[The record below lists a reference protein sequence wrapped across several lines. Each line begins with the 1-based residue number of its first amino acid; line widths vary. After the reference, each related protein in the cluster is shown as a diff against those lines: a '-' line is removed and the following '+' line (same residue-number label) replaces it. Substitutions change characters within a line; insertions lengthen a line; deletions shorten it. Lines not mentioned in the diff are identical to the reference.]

1 MPKRTKME
9 IPQMGVQKISRLP
22 ENEAKKYLSQG
33 FSASNAMPKRAAN
46 AMPKRTTEE
55 ILQMGVQK
63 LRRLPESEA
72 RKYLS
77 QVFSAANKR
86 VKSLSKLERTPYALK
101 QVQTSG
107 IKKFGVKGKKTK
119 ELWKQYAAV
128 QSLWAQKSG
137 TVKGAKEV
145 EQNVFRIQALMAS
158 LSEEQQQVM
167 WDIYNRLMNSEIPG
181 SHLYVKQTF
190 GSDNMQNFI
199 TEELKSGVNADE
211 LMARLQQMI
220 EGNETPEQARVKN
233 VDDTIDFFHLGQN

>member
-1 MPKRTKME
+1 M
-9 IPQMGVQKISRLP
+9 Q
-22 ENEAKKYLSQG
+22 
-33 FSASNAMPKRAAN
+33 
-46 AMPKRTTEE
+46 KRTTEE

-63 LRRLPESEA
+63 LRRLPEKEA

-86 VKSLSKLERTPYALK
+86 LKSLSKLERTPYALK

-119 ELWKQYAAV
+119 ELWKQYSAV

-145 EQNVFRIQALMAS
+145 EKNVFRIQALMAS

-167 WDIYNRLMNSEIPG
+167 WDIYNRLMNGEIPG
-181 SHLYVKQTF
+181 SYLYVKQTF

-199 TEELKSGVNADE
+199 TDELKSGVDADE

-233 VDDTIDFFHLGQN
+233 VDDTDDFWSFGQN

>member
-1 MPKRTKME
+1 
-9 IPQMGVQKISRLP
+9 
-22 ENEAKKYLSQG
+22 
-33 FSASNAMPKRAAN
+33 
-46 AMPKRTTEE
+46 MPKRTTEE

-63 LRRLPESEA
+63 LRRLPEKEA

-86 VKSLSKLERTPYALK
+86 IKALSKFERTPYALK
-101 QVQTSG
+101 QVQTTG
-107 IKKFGVKGKKTK
+107 IKKFGVKGKETK

-167 WDIYNRLMNSEIPG
+167 WDIYNRLMNGEIPG
-181 SHLYVKQTF
+181 SYLYVKQTF
-190 GSDNMQNFI
+190 GSNNMQNFI
-199 TEELKSGVNADE
+199 TEELRSGVNADE
-211 LMARLQQMI
+211 LMTRLQQMI
-220 EGNETPEQARVKN
+220 EGNETPEQARAKN
-233 VDDTIDFFHLGQN
+233 VGDTIDFFHLGQN

>member
-1 MPKRTKME
+1 M
-9 IPQMGVQKISRLP
+9 
-22 ENEAKKYLSQG
+22 
-33 FSASNAMPKRAAN
+33 
-46 AMPKRTTEE
+46 
-55 ILQMGVQK
+55 
-63 LRRLPESEA
+63 
-72 RKYLS
+72 
-77 QVFSAANKR
+77 
-86 VKSLSKLERTPYALK
+86 KSLSKLERTPYALK
-101 QVQTSG
+101 QVQSSG

-158 LSEEQQQVM
+158 LSEEQQKVM
-167 WDIYNRLMNSEIPG
+167 WDIYNRLMNDEIPG
-181 SHLYVKQTF
+181 GYLYVKQIF

-199 TEELKSGVNADE
+199 TDELKSGVSGDE

-233 VDDTIDFFHLGQN
+233 VDDTDDFWSFGQN

>member
-1 MPKRTKME
+1 M
-9 IPQMGVQKISRLP
+9 QKI
-22 ENEAKKYLSQG
+22 
-33 FSASNAMPKRAAN
+33 
-46 AMPKRTTEE
+46 TTEE

-63 LRRLPESEA
+63 LRRLPEKEA

-86 VKSLSKLERTPYALK
+86 LKSLSKLERTPYALK

-145 EQNVFRIQALMAS
+145 EQNVFRIQALMTS
-158 LSEEQQQVM
+158 LSEEQQKVM
-167 WDIYNRLMNSEIPG
+167 WDIYNRLMNDEIPG
-181 SHLYVKQTF
+181 GYLYVKQIF

-199 TEELKSGVNADE
+199 TEELKSGVSGDE

-220 EGNETPEQARVKN
+220 EGNETPEQARAKN
-233 VDDTIDFFHLGQN
+233 VDYTDDFWSFGQN